1 MGANDAA
8 QPAQPAAT
16 SETPTN
22 PAIAALLHEYAD
34 LLELRGESAF
44 RTAAYRRGAEAI
56 AAHERPVAAL
66 TAAELQGIE
75 GVGKGIAATI
85 VEIARRGTFGPLEEA
100 RQIIPASVIRF
111 TAIPGIGVK
120 TAARLYELLGVAT
133 LDQLRAADA
142 EGRIGTTKGLGAR
155 VEQTI
160 RAGLAQLDVYA
171 GRFPLG
177 TTLTIATRLLELLRA
192 RGVPRISLAGSL
204 LRWTETVG
212 NIDLLASGPDPAAI
226 LDAFG
231 ALPPVATIGA
241 READTLRVTLAD
253 GLEARLTVVS
263 PERWG
268 TALVALSST
277 AGHRAALRELAA
289 AHGLG
294 DPFARD
300 FAEEA
305 DFYAALG
312 LPLLPPELR
321 EGRGEVAAARDGR
334 LPRLITRANLRGD
347 FHSHSTWS
355 DGSATIA
362 QMAAAAIARGYAYL
376 GVSDHTHSLAITGG
390 LDETRIREQWRE
402 IDRLNAELAPFRL
415 LKSAEVEIRRDGAL
429 DLPDAVLAELD
440 IVIASLHTGLRDD
453 RATVTGRL
461 LGAIN
466 NPHVD
471 IIAHPSGR
479 IVGGRAG
486 ANYDWDTVFAAAV
499 ATGTAL
505 EINAAPERLDLS
517 DEHAR
522 LALAAGVTLT
532 IDCDAHEPANLDLM
546 PFGLAVARR
555 AWTPPER
562 VLNTRGL
569 AEVLDWARGRES

>member
-402 IDRLNAELAPFRL
+402 IASTPNSPPF
-415 LKSAEVEIRRDGAL
+415 A
-429 DLPDAVLAELD
+429 
-440 IVIASLHTGLRDD
+440 
-453 RATVTGRL
+453 
-461 LGAIN
+461 
-466 NPHVD
+466 
-471 IIAHPSGR
+471 
-479 IVGGRAG
+479 
-486 ANYDWDTVFAAAV
+486 
-499 ATGTAL
+499 
-505 EINAAPERLDLS
+505 
-517 DEHAR
+517 
-522 LALAAGVTLT
+522 
-532 IDCDAHEPANLDLM
+532 C
-546 PFGLAVARR
+546 
-555 AWTPPER
+555 
-562 VLNTRGL
+562 
-569 AEVLDWARGRES
+569 